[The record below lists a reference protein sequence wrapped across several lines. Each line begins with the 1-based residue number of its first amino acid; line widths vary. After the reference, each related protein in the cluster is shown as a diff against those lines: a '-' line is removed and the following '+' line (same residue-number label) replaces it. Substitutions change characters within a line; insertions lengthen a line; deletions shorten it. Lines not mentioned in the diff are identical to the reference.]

1 MKKIF
6 LLLFSFQCLLIFAQ
20 QKFEFKDNHFPARY
34 VLKNSNDTISSRIM
48 NVGVIKMTK
57 FSVHTIVK
65 KMRFYEPNGEKK
77 TVKEEDLQYLEITD
91 LEGNVHKYYSS
102 LNYLPKESGLVEV
115 LFDGNK
121 IDYVR
126 DFYISNI
133 YGNINS
139 IDYFIDR
146 KRDEIKKNNW
156 GIRKTLNDTFAEYP
170 DLQAR
175 LKDEKSHYEV
185 IALLQEYDNR

>member
-6 LLLFSFQCLLIFAQ
+6 FFLFITNCILATAQ
-20 QKFEFKDNHFPARY
+20 EKFEYRDNHFPARY

-48 NVGVIKMTK
+48 NVGVINMKK
-57 FSVHTIVK
+57 YSVHTIVK

-77 TVKEEDLQYLEITD
+77 NVKEEDLQYLEITD

-126 DFYISNI
+126 DFYISSI
-133 YGNINS
+133 YGNIS
-139 IDYFIDR
+139 SMDYFIDR
-146 KRDEIKKNNW
+146 KKNEVKKNNW
-156 GIRKTLNDTFAEYP
+156 GIRKTLNHVFAEYP
-170 DLQAR
+170 DLQER
-175 LKDEKSHYEV
+175 LKDEKSKDEV
-185 IALLQEYDNR
+185 IALLQEYDKR